1 MNKVFLIGRLTR
13 DPELRYTESNVPV
26 ASFTLAINRNHTN
39 QDGEREADFIN
50 IIAWKKQAE
59 NIKNYIKKGSQI
71 AVDGRIQTRSY
82 EKDGQKHYVTE
93 VVVDSIQFLESKQE
107 TTKDAN
113 QEDPFSEMGKKVE
126 VEDYFKVD
134 ENDLPF

>member
-13 DPELRYTESNVPV
+13 DPELRYTESNIPV

-59 NIKNYIKKGSQI
+59 NIK
-71 AVDGRIQTRSY
+71 
-82 EKDGQKHYVTE
+82 TE